1 MPLPRITGT
10 PGQRTADRHPTVGS
24 RGGVRGAPPE
34 LYGSSAD
41 IGADD
46 VNDETFAEALERIK
60 AQSRHY
66 GPASKPPEWRPPI
79 LQALLD
85 YVIIPRR
92 RAHFRVPSG
101 GYSQRELKEAQ
112 KLRRQW
118 AEARL
123 NGLRGDDATIIKWIR
138 LSDGQ
143 QPRLAAELSR
153 ADMTP
158 DEASLQLGY
167 GGRIDTRWPSVFQR
181 YRDRQLNRSEAIAA
195 VRLWRQNHA
204 AS

>member
-1 MPLPRITGT
+1 MKLDPPPKHMMRVHELAKELGWP
-10 PGQRTADRHPTVGS
+10 S
-24 RGGVRGAPPE
+24 RQ
-34 LYGSSAD
+34 L
-41 IGADD
+41 I
-46 VNDETFAEALERIK
+46 AE
-60 AQSRHY
+60 
-66 GPASKPPEWRPPI
+66 
-79 LQALLD
+79 
-85 YVIIPRR
+85 
-92 RAHFRVPSG
+92 
-101 GYSQRELKEAQ
+101 
-112 KLRRQW
+112 LRRQW

-181 YRDRQLNRSEAIAA
+181 YRDRQLNRSVGGHCRGEAVA
-195 VRLWRQNHA
+195 
-204 AS
+204 